1 MAYRWLY
8 THINEQFLHHVANFL
23 FVCVLTT
30 LYLQSNH
37 NSVTSLSLAFNFSPW
52 ICIDSSPPFY
62 RYIRVKDE
70 PERWIIGIIYP
81 CSLQSCAASA
91 DVTMLQQ
98 LDEFF
103 QDKRERA
110 CLLYTAYLKE
120 MRSCQQLKVRISF
133 LGIINICSQ
142 YLIFFFLIFY
152 SGIKALLQT
161 QGTELL
167 LTVAV

>member
-37 NSVTSLSLAFNFSPW
+37 NSVTPLSLAFNFSPW

-103 QDKRERA
+103 QEKRERA
-110 CLLYTAYLKE
+110 CLLYTAYPEGNEKLPTAKGKD
-120 MRSCQQLKVRISF
+120 QLPWYNKYMQSVF
-133 LGIINICSQ
+133 N
-142 YLIFFFLIFY
+142 FFFF
-152 SGIKALLQT
+152 SFST
-161 QGTELL
+161 QG
-167 LTVAV
+167 